1 MAFTFKSTT
10 VNREAGRDAQ
20 GVAAAH
26 QRPSP
31 VRRHI
36 VHSTSPASH
45 HPPTGHLDSH
55 QRFWPEGWWKL
66 MEYRIGIIPLPV
78 YVILLVLITGF
89 AVSGRLP
96 GEISM
101 AIAVLAF
108 FGFTC
113 AEIGKRLPLFRNIG
127 AAAIFATF
135 IPSALTY
142 YHLLPGPILTLT
154 KDFTKSTNFLYLFI
168 ASIIVGSILGMDRRV
183 LIRGFIKIFVPL
195 ALGTIAAM
203 IVGTAVGTALG
214 LGLRHTFLYVVVP
227 IMAGGVGEGAIPLS
241 VGYAEILHLPQGEMF
256 AQVLPPVML
265 GSLTAIVLAG
275 ALDMLGKRLPHLTG
289 QGRLQVGEEDDMEA
303 GKEEITG
310 HVDVTHIAAAG
321 ITAITLYL
329 LGLMCRDLIGLP
341 APVAM
346 LFIAVLVK
354 LARAVS
360 PQLQEGAF
368 VVYKFFSTAVTY
380 PLLFAIGV
388 AMTPWDKLIAAFT
401 LPNVITIVITVVTL
415 MGTGFIV
422 GRLMK
427 MYPIDTA
434 VVNACHSGQGGTG
447 DVAILTAAN
456 RMQLMPFAQIATR
469 IGGAIVVTLVL
480 IGLSHFG

>member
-1 MAFTFKSTT
+1 M
-10 VNREAGRDAQ
+10 
-20 GVAAAH
+20 
-26 QRPSP
+26 
-31 VRRHI
+31 
-36 VHSTSPASH
+36 HSTSHTSQPAPAQRTEAH
-45 HPPTGHLDSH
+45 T
-55 QRFWPEGWWKL
+55 RFWPEGWWKL
-66 MEYRIGIIPLPV
+66 MEFRIGIIPLPI
-78 YVILLVLITGF
+78 YVVLLVLIVGF
-89 AVSGRLP
+89 VISGKVP

-113 AEIGKRLPLFRNIG
+113 AELGKRLPLVRNIG

-135 IPSALTY
+135 IPSALAY
-142 YHLLPGPILTLT
+142 YHLLPKPILTLT
-154 KDFTKSTNFLYLFI
+154 MDFTKSTNFLYLFI
-168 ASIIVGSILGMDRRV
+168 ASIIVGSILSMDRRV
-183 LIRGFIKIFVPL
+183 LIQGFLKIFVPL
-195 ALGTIAAM
+195 AVGSVAAA

-214 LGLRHTFLYVVVP
+214 LGAHHTFFFIVAP

-241 VGYAEILHLPQGEMF
+241 IGYSEILHLPQGELF

-265 GSLTAIVLAG
+265 GSLTAIVLSG

-289 QGRLQVGEEDDMEA
+289 QGRLQVGEQDELAPMRD
-303 GKEEITG
+303 EITG

-329 LGLMCRDLIGLP
+329 LGLMCRDLFGLP

-360 PQLQEGAF
+360 PPLQEGAF

-388 AMTPWDKLIAAFT
+388 AMTPWDKLVAAFT
-401 LPNVITIVITVVTL
+401 FANIVTIVATVVTL
-415 MGTGFIV
+415 MGSGFAV
-422 GRLMK
+422 AFMLK
-427 MYPIDTA
+427 MHPIDTA
-434 VVNACHSGQGGTG
+434 IVNACHSGQGGTG

-469 IGGAIVVTLVL
+469 IGGAIVVTLTLIVL
-480 IGLSHFG
+480 AHIG